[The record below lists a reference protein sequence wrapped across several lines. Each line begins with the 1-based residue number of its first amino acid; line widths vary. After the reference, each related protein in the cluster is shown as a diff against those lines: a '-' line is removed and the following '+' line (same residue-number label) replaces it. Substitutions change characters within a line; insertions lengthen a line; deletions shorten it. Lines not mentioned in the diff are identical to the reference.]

1 MFWQRSVSSLSSWRR
16 RFHPLAPLRLC
27 PPAPPLQTAV
37 RELTLLSLSAVSWG
51 AIALP
56 AAALCPGQLGTA
68 IDLVIARPEM
78 ARARLGIQVSTLD
91 GERVYGRD
99 SDRFFVPASTLKL
112 LTTAAV
118 LTQLGPD
125 AQIRT
130 SVYGETAVNGL
141 TTLRVVGRGDPS
153 FSTDDITAL
162 GDQLQ
167 AQGIQQVSQLI
178 GDESAFPGSATN
190 PNWEWE
196 DVQAGY
202 GAPVNALI
210 LNENE
215 IGLTLTPQAV
225 GQPLQVVWD
234 NPTLAA
240 TWLVANQSR
249 TVAAGSPEF
258 ISVGRD
264 LGQPVLRVAGQL
276 VAGSQP
282 ASTAIAV
289 FNPGEAFVMALRDD
303 LQARGIAVGALTVTQ
318 RPSQSTAP
326 ELAAVVSPRLADLLI
341 PTNQQS
347 NNLYAEALLKQ
358 LGYPVEAEAEA
369 TAAGI
374 TVAEDILANL
384 GVNLDQVVMVD
395 GSGLA
400 RKNLV
405 TPEALV
411 TVLAGMAR
419 SPHATIYRNS
429 LAVAGRSGTL
439 RNRWRDTPVE
449 GRLWG
454 KSGAISRNFALAGY
468 LEPDNHE
475 PVAFAI
481 LINNIDQRG
490 RVARGIID
498 DLVLVLSELEAC
510 G

>member
-16 RFHPLAPLRLC
+16 RFHTLAPLPLC

-234 NPTLAA
+234 NPALAA

-358 LGYPVEAEAEA
+358 LGYPVEGGGGGHRRRHYGGGGHPGEFGGEPRSGGDGRRVGASPQKPGHPRGVGDS
-369 TAAGI
+369 AGRNGAI
-374 TVAEDILANL
+374 APRNHLPQLPGCGWT
-384 GVNLDQVVMVD
+384 QRHPPQ
-395 GSGLA
+395 SLA
-400 RKNLV
+400 RH
-405 TPEALV
+405 PRRRP
-411 TVLAGMAR
+411 TV
-419 SPHATIYRNS
+419 
-429 LAVAGRSGTL
+429 
-439 RNRWRDTPVE
+439 
-449 GRLWG
+449 G
-454 KSGAISRNFALAGY
+454 KI
-468 LEPDNHE
+468 
-475 PVAFAI
+475 
-481 LINNIDQRG
+481 RG
-490 RVARGIID
+490 H
-498 DLVLVLSELEAC
+498 
-510 G
+510 